1 MRISAVKQA
10 SSDIVEITTAA
21 GSVFFI
27 RLAFLSEVKAEEII
41 PGADFLDEKEME
53 ILDAGLAF
61 AAECKAE
68 EYLAR
73 CEQCRRGLEK
83 KLLQKGHSK
92 TAVNQALDYLENRG
106 LLDDLR
112 FCGVWLR
119 NHVLFKP
126 QGRTRL
132 FKELVSRGIKTGDA
146 KTALDD
152 FFSSGDELLYCRR
165 AYLKALK
172 AGKEGEKLFKY
183 LIDCGFSYKMIKEV
197 QNEE

>member
-1 MRISAVKQA
+1 MRISALKQT
-10 SSDIVEITTAA
+10 SSDIVEITTET

-27 RLAFLSEVKAEEII
+27 RLAFLSEIPPEDIFAGAE
-41 PGADFLDEKEME
+41 FLEEKELE

-73 CEQCRRGLEK
+73 CEHCRRGLEK
-83 KLLQKGHSK
+83 KLLQKGHSRQ
-92 TAVNQALDYLENRG
+92 AVKQALDYLEDRG

-132 FKELVSRGIKTGDA
+132 YKELLSRGIKAADA
-146 KTALDD
+146 KSALND
-152 FFSSGDELLYCRR
+152 FFSYNDESLYCRK
-165 AYLKALK
+165 AYTKALK
-172 AGKEGEKLFKY
+172 TGKTGEKLLKY
-183 LIDCGFSYKMIKEV
+183 LLDCGFSYKMIVEV
-197 QNEE
+197 QNED